1 MVLSG
6 QCEGQSPNSLELH
19 DNVNSIFMQHVSVY
33 TSGFIVST
41 QTSGFTIIAWL
52 LMQWAW
58 DSILFLVRL
67 LQETRP
73 GQLWVRFVWPNV
85 TMLPLGQANAQ
96 FHSRPS
102 TRLPCSCVTMAGNE
116 TNSFLTKRTATL
128 SATGPE
134 AHLP

>member
-1 MVLSG
+1 MSEFTQVAAG
-6 QCEGQSPNSLELH
+6 
-19 DNVNSIFMQHVSVY
+19 
-33 TSGFIVST
+33 GFTVST

-52 LMQWAW
+52 LIQWVW
-58 DSILFLVRL
+58 DSILFPVRL

-73 GQLWVRFVWPNV
+73 CQLWVQFVWPNV
-85 TMLPLGQANAQ
+85 TMMPLG
-96 FHSRPS
+96 HSLIPRPS

-116 TNSFLTKRTATL
+116 TNSFLTKHTATL